1 MTSTARL
8 AVVTTLVVG
17 LPLVAMA
24 GPVAIDGQA
33 VPDASSEVSIEKQV
47 TEYRDGTSNS
57 VQLVP
62 GPATYRVCLQSCQLI
77 PAVEAACA
85 PGSDDPFVDVT
96 VEDGRMFVRCLIESS
111 NTKAPSVGKACGSS
125 RIGAPSRIIE
135 PPRPLCPECCE
146 GTARPGTRYCFRCE
160 GVQ

>member
-1 MTSTARL
+1 MA
-8 AVVTTLVVG
+8 AIVVVG
-17 LPLVAMA
+17 LPPVAMA
-24 GPVAIDGQA
+24 GPVLIDQHA

-47 TEYRDGTSNS
+47 IEYRDGTSNG

-85 PGSDDPFVDVT
+85 PGSDDTFVDVT
-96 VEDGRMFVRCLIESS
+96 VEDGRTFVRCLVESS
-111 NTKAPSVGKACGSS
+111 NTNAPPVSKDCGKKS
-125 RIGAPSRIIE
+125 GAPSRIIE
-135 PPRPLCPECCE
+135 LPKPMCPECCD

-160 GVQ
+160 SVQ